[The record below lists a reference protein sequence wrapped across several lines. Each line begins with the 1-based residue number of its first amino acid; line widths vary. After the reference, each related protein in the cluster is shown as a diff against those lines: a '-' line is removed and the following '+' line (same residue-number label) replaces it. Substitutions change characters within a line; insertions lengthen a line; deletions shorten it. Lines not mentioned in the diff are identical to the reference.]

1 MEIYDQLESIK
12 YVVDNSNYVKINYNK
27 IKDILPFINDSK
39 RGNWLGFKYLNKELN
54 DEDKIR
60 FLVLCELINFSY
72 WGTPKWKIEYN
83 KELYS
88 GYHGLFYALVN
99 IYNNGINLLDSSY
112 IKSISIKDFDK
123 ILYGNTSIPMIEER
137 YRILKEYGNKLDK
150 FGNLYN
156 LFIKAKSDKELLSII
171 VDNFNNFRDISI
183 YKGKEVFFFKRAIL
197 LVEDLFL
204 NIEEIK
210 NNISNIDDMVACADY
225 KVPQVLRQAG
235 ILEYNKE
242 LSDIVDNEI
251 ELKHNSEMEI
261 EIRANMIY
269 AVELIKEELNKN
281 GLKLNSI
288 EIDNQIWLLS
298 KNKEWKAK
306 PYHLT
311 RSINY

>member
-1 MEIYDQLESIK
+1 MKLYNQIESVK
-12 YVVDNSNYVKINYNK
+12 YVVDNSFYVKINYYK

-54 DEDKIR
+54 DEEKIR

-72 WGTPKWKIEYN
+72 WRTPKWKVEYN
-83 KELYS
+83 NEQYS
-88 GYHGLFYALVN
+88 GYHGLFYALVKA
-99 IYNNGINLLDSSY
+99 YNNGINLLDSKN
-112 IKSISIKDFDK
+112 ITIEEFDK
-123 ILYGNTSIPMIEER
+123 IMYGNTSIPMLEER
-137 YRILKEYGNKLDK
+137 FRILKEYYNELDK
-150 FGNLYN
+150 IGNLYN
-156 LFIKAKSDKELLSII
+156 LFIKAKSDRELLSII
-171 VDNFNNFRDISI
+171 VDNFSNFRDISI
-183 YKGKEVFFFKRAIL
+183 YKGKEVYLFKRAIL

-204 NIEEIK
+204 NINDIHNNIK
-210 NNISNIDDMVACADY
+210 NIDNMVGCADY
-225 KVPQVLRQAG
+225 KVPQVLKQAG

-251 ELKHNSEMEI
+251 ELEHNSEMEI

-269 AVELIKEELNKN
+269 ALELIKEELFKN

-288 EIDNQIWLLS
+288 EIDNQLWLLS
-298 KNKEWKAK
+298 KNKDWKSK